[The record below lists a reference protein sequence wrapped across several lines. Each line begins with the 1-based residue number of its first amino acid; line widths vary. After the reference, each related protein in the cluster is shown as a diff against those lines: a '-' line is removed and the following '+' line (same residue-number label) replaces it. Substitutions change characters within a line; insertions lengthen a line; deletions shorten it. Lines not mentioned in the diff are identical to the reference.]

1 MRELLR
7 SLRQRVAGGRGA
19 QGALMR
25 LARTQRR
32 PLLLAIGLAAL
43 GGAALIAQAAAL
55 AQVIT
60 RVFLQR
66 QSLAAVAPLLTALLL
81 LALLRAALA
90 WGGDAAAQAVS
101 VGVRAPLRARLLR
114 HIFARGPLY
123 TAGERTGEL
132 ANTVVVGVE
141 SLDAYYSQ
149 YLPQAVVAALIP
161 AAILIIVLPI
171 DTLSGALL
179 LITAPLIPIFGALV
193 GSLSTESSRTQWK
206 ALSQFSAHFLD
217 VLQGL
222 TTLKLF
228 GRSKR
233 QAEVIARLGEDYRRA
248 TMKTL
253 RVAFLSALTLELVA
267 TLSVAVIAVEIG
279 LRLLYGQI
287 AFERAFFVLLLAPEF
302 YLPLR
307 ALGAKYHAALSGV
320 TASERIFAVLGEE
333 EPSSIQAP
341 ERATAIAAA
350 SAPAEPSRGAVAMAF
365 AGVRFTYPGASHPAL
380 EDVTFRAPAGSR
392 IAIVGPSG
400 AGKSTLVNLLLR
412 FAEPDAGAIL
422 VNGEPLAGSDP
433 RAWRERVTWIGQRP
447 YLFHATVAENILM
460 ARPAASLED
469 ARQAA
474 RAAQADEFIAA
485 LPQGYE
491 TPVGERGARLSGG
504 QAQRIALARAFLRD
518 APLLLLDEP
527 TTQLDPTNEAQITE
541 AIARLTRGRTTL
553 VIAHRLSTVVA
564 ADSILVM
571 DAGRIVD
578 AGTHDELQRRCPLYQ
593 RLLAAA
599 LAEVVA

>member
-1 MRELLR
+1 MREWMRSIRLR
-7 SLRQRVAGGRGA
+7 VSEGRGA
-19 QGALMR
+19 QAALMR
-25 LARTQRR
+25 LARAQRR

-55 AQVIT
+55 AQVVD

-66 QSLAAVAPLLTALLL
+66 QSLAAVAPLLAALLL

-90 WGGDAAAQAVS
+90 WGGDAAAQEVS

-114 HIFARGPLY
+114 RLFARGPLY

-132 ANTVVVGVE
+132 ANTVVGGVE

-161 AAILIIVLPI
+161 AAILVIVLPI
-171 DTLSGALL
+171 DTLSGVLL

-193 GSLSTESSRTQWK
+193 GSLSTESSRTQWT

-267 TLSVAVIAVEIG
+267 TLSVAIIAVEIG

-287 AFERAFFVLLLAPEF
+287 PFERAFFVLLLAPEF

-320 TASERIFAVLGEE
+320 TASERIFAVLGDEA
-333 EPSSIQAP
+333 PSDTQAP
-341 ERATAIAAA
+341 ERQPIAPA
-350 SAPAEPSRGAVAMAF
+350 SAPMESPRGAVELAF
-365 AGVRFTYPGASHPAL
+365 VGVRFTYPGANQPAL
-380 EDVTFRAPAGSR
+380 EEITFRAPVGSR

-422 VNGEPLAGSDP
+422 VDGEPLAGIDP
-433 RAWRERVTWIGQRP
+433 RAWRERMTWIGQRP
-447 YLFHATVAENILM
+447 YLFHATVAENILL

-474 RAAQADEFIAA
+474 QAAQADEFIARCRRA
-485 LPQGYE
+485 
-491 TPVGERGARLSGG
+491 TRRRWVSGAPG
-504 QAQRIALARAFLRD
+504 
-518 APLLLLDEP
+518 
-527 TTQLDPTNEAQITE
+527 
-541 AIARLTRGRTTL
+541 
-553 VIAHRLSTVVA
+553 
-564 ADSILVM
+564 
-571 DAGRIVD
+571 
-578 AGTHDELQRRCPLYQ
+578 
-593 RLLAAA
+593 
-599 LAEVVA
+599 